1 MTQVVETIKTKN
13 YVAEII
19 TDEDCNNPREWN
31 DNFGTLIAFH
41 SRYNLSDK
49 DNWDIE
55 ELKDHVKR
63 KDVLALPVY
72 MYEHSGIVL
81 STGAFSCPFDSGQ
94 IGYIFVS
101 NEDII
106 KEYGELDI
114 ERATKVLEYEVEEY
128 SQYLNGEC
136 YGYIIYQKN
145 KDSQD
150 HLESCFGFIGNDYIE
165 EEVKSILNHFEGGTQ
180 WKQRTK

>member
-1 MTQVVETIKTKN
+1 MTQVVETIKSKN

-19 TDEDCNNPREWN
+19 TDEDCCNPRELN

-150 HLESCFGFIGNDYIE
+150 YLESCFGFIGSDYIE
-165 EEVKSILNHFEGGTQ
+165 GEVKSILNHFEGGTQ
-180 WKQRTK
+180 